1 MQEHSTTVT
10 GDASAP
16 HNVGGSPD
24 AGKPAPSQSI
34 EMQDMSKLLP
44 PSLPEATVHARD
56 QRQQPPHVTL
66 NTMPTRETDGHA
78 DGFHTGASHDA
89 DGNNANHDVESSFHS
104 SSLSK
109 TSSEM
114 CGLCM
119 GPRCR
124 RIRRRFRRAKART
137 AQWIHSHTPAWLS
150 TLARWIDK
158 IVLAPLPFASTVP
171 SEVVRIRAVSLLL
184 LAYLPYLIYVLSIS
198 EPDTLGYGLAIGY
211 LALASLGYFA
221 ARCGPHATSAGFVS
235 LAIYIMSVVFATI
248 QGSVAAVSSYAVI
261 AMLISAVSCPVWF
274 VASIYVFT
282 FCFLFL
288 EMIFDSRVVP
298 LALLGSVFINLL
310 FGTSILLAAYVHH
323 WDLNQLEQQRATS
336 SKNEKKYRNIFDNS
350 HEAIVMIDKN
360 DEIIEA
366 NRTFFELYKIPR
378 DHRCGSQVTVHFR
391 LAELFDKQSRRELRR
406 VLASTA
412 GTSQTRT
419 CELDSVALD
428 GQAYPIRLVASSLRT
443 AEDDM
448 SISERTLASSTPGI
462 VPAASTAP
470 EPHATRESAGF
481 RFWRRWTRNAAGA
494 SPAAT
499 HAQAVRSER
508 SAQPLLQGP
517 NQSTISHAQAANP
530 SARSEGFTSRL
541 PSADTHCEVDMF
553 DIHDYTDEEDDANPV
568 SPLYQYQPRGTPV
581 PPGWY
586 RKPTRLVSII
596 NLTDQRRVNAA
607 ESEALKEKQANEAK
621 SRFLANMSHE
631 VRTPLNC
638 ILGMTQIMMTT
649 SLNNEQS
656 DYLDTIKVSA
666 QILLTVINDILDFS
680 KIEAGQLSIDAIP
693 FNFVQITENIVD
705 LLFPSAATKNLLLSC
720 FIDPQLPRVL
730 VGDPNRFQQ
739 ILVNLVSNGIKFT
752 TSGSVSL
759 RCLLDSEVDDD
770 HLLARFEVVDTGIGI
785 EADALDRLFQRFS
798 QVDSSITRSYGGT
811 GLGLVICKSL
821 VTLMGGT
828 IGVDST
834 RGEGSR
840 FWFTIKFRKPTETD
854 TDAIATSRVRV
865 KPPPQFAS
873 QAVAPQERH
882 STERSAVQTSVDWA
896 ATAEPYKPATEQT
909 IPSTLEL
916 QSHTTASCMSHLQ
929 AVIVSP
935 RPSFTAALKGFLDGW
950 NVTSQAA
957 RSWAAAQ
964 QVVQAIARETA
975 PGTRSHIVALIDHPY
990 VLVEPN
996 EPISSPDREVV
1007 TNIDWQ
1013 ALLMQGAQPI
1023 FFFPDRRV
1031 ETHAV
1036 VLTRWP
1042 ASHVMIG
1049 PIRQSS
1055 LFAALKQLRCSTC
1068 GKDVV
1073 NLMHPDPPP
1082 GQASLPSRNS
1092 AYSSALTVMA
1102 LPTGQRLPSDMHEHL
1117 APVSLDYSIT
1127 PPSGVVAPE
1136 FPAPADDPWKAVGE
1150 RNVDELDVPVASAAD
1165 VAAERPPPQH
1175 EAAGEKITNLLPSP
1189 DLRRTRLR
1197 AASEQSFV
1205 GTPASGR
1212 SLKLLVVEDNLINQK
1227 VVCTMLRKAGYR
1239 FDVAVNG
1246 QEAVDLVVAASAHLE
1261 GLAQAGEH
1269 VLELLDS
1276 AETPSSAQHWCP
1288 YDLILMDCQMPV
1300 LDGYE
1305 ATMALRKLETK
1316 YRTKGVRQLPIIAM
1330 TAEALPQDRARCFEC
1345 GMTGYISKPINF
1357 AQLLEQLRQCSS
1369 DSGSTSSSSSATGY
1383 PSHVDDPL
1391 ANVVKPLD
1399 PGVVQSKA
1407 GIELLPSSDIP
1418 AMTRQHLVE
1427 TESRPD

>member
-1 MQEHSTTVT
+1 
-10 GDASAP
+10 
-16 HNVGGSPD
+16 
-24 AGKPAPSQSI
+24 
-34 EMQDMSKLLP
+34 
-44 PSLPEATVHARD
+44 
-56 QRQQPPHVTL
+56 
-66 NTMPTRETDGHA
+66 
-78 DGFHTGASHDA
+78 
-89 DGNNANHDVESSFHS
+89 
-104 SSLSK
+104 
-109 TSSEM
+109 
-114 CGLCM
+114 
-119 GPRCR
+119 
-124 RIRRRFRRAKART
+124 
-137 AQWIHSHTPAWLS
+137 
-150 TLARWIDK
+150 
-158 IVLAPLPFASTVP
+158 
-171 SEVVRIRAVSLLL
+171 
-184 LAYLPYLIYVLSIS
+184 
-198 EPDTLGYGLAIGY
+198 
-211 LALASLGYFA
+211 
-221 ARCGPHATSAGFVS
+221 
-235 LAIYIMSVVFATI
+235 
-248 QGSVAAVSSYAVI
+248 
-261 AMLISAVSCPVWF
+261 
-274 VASIYVFT
+274 
-282 FCFLFL
+282 
-288 EMIFDSRVVP
+288 
-298 LALLGSVFINLL
+298 
-310 FGTSILLAAYVHH
+310 
-323 WDLNQLEQQRATS
+323 
-336 SKNEKKYRNIFDNS
+336 
-350 HEAIVMIDKN
+350 MIDKN

-391 LAELFDKQSRRELRR
+391 LAELFAKESRRELRR

-412 GTSQTRT
+412 GTSQTRV
-419 CELDSVALD
+419 CELNSVALD

-448 SISERTLASSTPGI
+448 SISERTI
-462 VPAASTAP
+462 VSAIPAGAQS
-470 EPHATRESAGF
+470 EQSLSATQATSATQERHGF
-481 RFWRRWTRNAAGA
+481 RFWRRWTRDPPPSVTAQ
-494 SPAAT
+494 PAT
-499 HAQAVRSER
+499 PGRS
-508 SAQPLLQGP
+508 SVQPLLVESSAPVVTSSQTGSVVRP
-517 NQSTISHAQAANP
+517 GEPVVVHANP
-530 SARSEGFTSRL
+530 EPEHT
-541 PSADTHCEVDMF
+541 EVEF
-553 DIHDYTDEEDDANPV
+553 DIHDYTDDEDCDPV

-964 QVVQAIARETA
+964 QVVQSIARETA

-996 EPISSPDREVV
+996 EPISSPEREVV

-1055 LFAALKQLRCSTC
+1055 LFAVLKQLRCSTC

-1073 NLMHPDPPP
+1073 NLMHPDPLP

-1092 AYSSALTVMA
+1092 AYSNALTVMA

-1117 APVSLDYSIT
+1117 APVTLDNIVT
-1127 PPSGVVAPE
+1127 PSRGVVAPE
-1136 FPAPADDPWKAVGE
+1136 FPAPSSKVPSRSKVSLE
-1150 RNVDELDVPVASAAD
+1150 RKVEGTLASSTGKTPEPRSEASDVV
-1165 VAAERPPPQH
+1165 
-1175 EAAGEKITNLLPSP
+1175 SP
-1189 DLRRTRLR
+1189 LT
-1197 AASEQSFV
+1197 AASSSSQRSRPRSVSDQSLL
-1205 GTPASGR
+1205 GTPPAGR
-1212 SLKLLVVEDNLINQK
+1212 AVSLLERSAKLLVVEDNLINQK

-1246 QEAVDLVVAASAHLE
+1246 QEAVDLITAA
-1261 GLAQAGEH
+1261 
-1269 VLELLDS
+1269 
-1276 AETPSSAQHWCP
+1276 TSSMANADEPLSSPERSVRWCP

-1300 LDGYE
+1300 LDGYG
-1305 ATMALRKLETK
+1305 ATIEIRKLEAK
-1316 YRTKGVRQLPIIAM
+1316 YAARGARTLPIVAM

-1345 GMTGYISKPINF
+1345 GMTGYLSKPINY
-1357 AQLLEQLRQCSS
+1357 AQLLNQLLSSISLDSTPSTASSS
-1369 DSGSTSSSSSATGY
+1369 DSGYPIIPVVQIAEVVKSLGPEELASKASIPVVPIAEVVKSLGSEEFAPKASTV
-1383 PSHVDDPL
+1383 VDMTIRDASKAQL
-1391 ANVVKPLD
+1391 ANNDASQLHHRE
-1399 PGVVQSKA
+1399 S
-1407 GIELLPSSDIP
+1407 
-1418 AMTRQHLVE
+1418 LV
-1427 TESRPD
+1427 